1 MHDRIHGCWVGT
13 RSDCSRIEVVAALT
27 HSYDQ
32 IKNVNIKL
40 GNNHRVTKEPYAN
53 LLQNSVFYDGG
64 ASEIRTVL
72 MHLLMGLVPS

>member
-1 MHDRIHGCWVGT
+1 MHDRIHGCWGGT
-13 RSDCSRIEVVAALT
+13 KSDCSRIEVVAALK

-64 ASEIRTVL
+64 GEIRTVL
-72 MHLLMGLVPS
+72 THPLMGLVLS